1 MELSTPIAQIDKQ
14 LHAERAARGGGK
26 ITFKLDFER
35 VPDGAFIDG
44 NGHALLKWR
53 TALKRW
59 SPTGYEDAH
68 AMPDPQESVTVLTPQ
83 SIVRLYAAGFS
94 PQVHASVEA

>member
-1 MELSTPIAQIDKQ
+1 VELSTPIAQIDKQ
-14 LHAERAARGGGK
+14 LHAERAARGGVK
-26 ITFKLDFER
+26 ITFTLDFER

-53 TALKRW
+53 TTLKRW
-59 SPTGYEDAH
+59 SPKGYEDAH
-68 AMPDPQESVTVLTPQ
+68 ATPDPQESVTLLTPQ

-94 PQVHASVEA
+94 PQVHPSVAA